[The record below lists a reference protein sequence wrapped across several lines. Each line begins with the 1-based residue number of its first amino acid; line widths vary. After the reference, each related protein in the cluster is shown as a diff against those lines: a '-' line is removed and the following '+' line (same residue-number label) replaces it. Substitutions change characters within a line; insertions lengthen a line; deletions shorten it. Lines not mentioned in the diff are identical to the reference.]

1 MRRETEIEIENI
13 NNSSSH
19 NNTKEYKQENME
31 VESNE
36 KNEADKIKEI
46 HPKSR
51 KKVHL
56 NEELISPL

>member
-1 MRRETEIEIENI
+1 
-13 NNSSSH
+13 
-19 NNTKEYKQENME
+19 ME
-31 VESNE
+31 VETNE
-36 KNEADKIKEI
+36 KNEPDQIKEI

>member
-1 MRRETEIEIENI
+1 
-13 NNSSSH
+13 
-19 NNTKEYKQENME
+19 ME
-31 VESNE
+31 VETNE
-36 KNEADKIKEI
+36 KNEADQIKEI